1 MCMIF
6 QLSIKQPIKPINWHG
21 TCGCKCRLDASV
33 CNEKQHWN
41 SDKFR
46 CKYKEL
52 IDKGRCDDG
61 CKCKCEKSCDVGEYL
76 DYANCKC
83 TEKLIEKLVDE

>member
-6 QLSIKQPIKPINWHG
+6 QLSIKQPIKPINWHE

-33 CNEKQHWN
+33 CNEKQRWN

-46 CKYKEL
+46 CDYKEL
-52 IDKGRCDDG
+52 ID
-61 CKCKCEKSCDVGEYL
+61 
-76 DYANCKC
+76 
-83 TEKLIEKLVDE
+83 

>member
-6 QLSIKQPIKPINWHG
+6 QLSIKQPIKPKNWHE

-33 CNEKQHWN
+33 CNEKQRWN

-46 CKYKEL
+46 CEYKEL
-52 IDKGRCDDG
+52 IDEGVMMDVNANVRNHVMLVNTWIIQIVNA
-61 CKCKCEKSCDVGEYL
+61 EKS
-76 DYANCKC
+76 
-83 TEKLIEKLVDE
+83 